1 VVGTTVVVDVGT
13 VVTVVASV
21 VAVVEVVVVGVGV
34 SSVVV
39 GIVVG
44 RVVVGVVVGRGV
56 VEIGAIVVVMGAMVV
71 RGMQFGQL
79 VTSTLKR
86 HCLIL
91 RS

>member
-1 VVGTTVVVDVGT
+1 VVVDVGT
-13 VVTVVASV
+13 VVTVVAF
-21 VAVVEVVVVGVGV
+21 VVVGVGV
-34 SSVVV
+34 VVV
-39 GIVVG
+39 SAVVG
-44 RVVVGVVVGRGV
+44 KGVVVLTV
-56 VEIGAIVVVMGAMVV
+56 IVVVVGAMVV